1 MKTIN
6 LTNFDKVDVVEENGN
21 IFAFKK
27 TKDGRQVINKLNVS
41 RDMGNC
47 SNVNAISL
55 SNSAFYIVW
64 MNQSERGNRIYGRR
78 YTPQGLAG
86 KINEFSVVNKPLI
99 ERYKSRIKR

>member
-6 LTNFDKVDVVEENGN
+6 LTNYDKVDVFEENGN

-27 TKDGRQVINKLNVS
+27 SKDGKQVINKLNVS

-55 SNSAFYIVW
+55 SNSAFYIIW
-64 MNQSERGNRIYGRR
+64 MNQSERGTEYMEEDIPRKG
-78 YTPQGLAG
+78 
-86 KINEFSVVNKPLI
+86 
-99 ERYKSRIKR
+99 